1 MIIYFLKI
9 LKKIN
14 NLISLK
20 EINNKLNKQVLFILR
35 L

>member
-20 EINNKLNKQVLFILR
+20 EINNKLNKQVLFILI